1 MKEDSVKIGK
11 RWPSI
16 YRPWREALEE
26 IDPGNVLI
34 FNFWPPDLCK
44 IHLFLLS
51 SLWFLVL
58 EALAN

>member
-26 IDPGNVLI
+26 IDPGNV
-34 FNFWPPDLCK
+34 DLQ
-44 IHLFLLS
+44 LLAS
-51 SLWFLVL
+51 RFVQNTFVS
-58 EALAN
+58 AI